1 MTDDREQRRELHPSE
16 ATIAFSASR
25 ILIGEPLPNATY
37 ASCDAALQAYQSH
50 AYNKG
55 YAVILDDRR
64 SNKEGSRVR
73 FMCDLGRA
81 PRDRRNQDL
90 HTSKKRPNAGSRKT
104 NCPFRIVA
112 QEQRDDG
119 LWRCYISEEYHNHEA
134 SDAVIA
140 HPSHRSRRL
149 EENAEAIQL
158 ATSLLARATL
168 VSTIRSQLRTNWQ
181 LEVTA
186 RDLYNLGQHIRI
198 QQLGGKTPIH
208 WLADELEQRDFF
220 FRIDTDDNNRV
231 TRLFMAHPECIKLLK
246 RYPDVLLIDCTYK
259 TNRFSMP
266 LVNICGSSGNNM
278 TPQFA
283 LAFLS
288 GEKEEDYT
296 WTLQTFEELRLQE
309 VIHLR
314 HTISCL
320 N

>member
-1 MTDDREQRRELHPSE
+1 
-16 ATIAFSASR
+16 
-25 ILIGEPLPNATY
+25 
-37 ASCDAALQAYQSH
+37 
-50 AYNKG
+50 
-55 YAVILDDRR
+55 
-64 SNKEGSRVR
+64 
-73 FMCDLGRA
+73 
-81 PRDRRNQDL
+81 
-90 HTSKKRPNAGSRKT
+90 KRPNAGSRKT
-104 NCPFRIVA
+104 NFPFRIVA

-119 LWRCYISEEYHNHEA
+119 LWRCYISEEYHNHEV
-134 SDAVIA
+134 SDA
-140 HPSHRSRRL
+140 
-149 EENAEAIQL
+149 L

-296 WTLQTFEELRLQE
+296 WTLQAFEELRLQE
-309 VIHLR
+309 GIPSSRCFVTDRELAL
-314 HTISCL
+314 L
-320 N
+320 NSLNALFPQIDHILCRWHVNMNVVAKTKKH